1 MSKKEELIGKY
12 HKEMDKMG
20 VKYDAKVF
28 ANVFTAC
35 GPSVYRADASKV
47 SSTDENELNTVKKNF
62 VANKLGITDEKK
74 VDSAIANVVKTMGA
88 SNKNKHRAIF
98 YYLTAVELKKTSVFK

>member
-1 MSKKEELIGKY
+1 MSKKDELISKY

-20 VKYDAKVF
+20 VKYDSKVF
-28 ANVFTAC
+28 ENVFKAC

-47 SSTDENELNTVKKNF
+47 SSSDEKELSTVKKGF
-62 VANKLGITDEKK
+62 VAKKLGVTDEKK
-74 VDSAIANVVKTMGA
+74 VDKAISNVVGIMGA

-98 YYLTAVELKKTSVFK
+98 YYLLAKDLKKVSMFK